1 MMENKRTFRMDELF
15 SLFVRGKVHSSDML
29 PEGSSHFYVGAKRKE
44 NGVMKRCGY
53 NADLVSKGNCMV
65 FIANGEGSV
74 GYCNYMDRDFL
85 ASGDLVLAYGDFLDK
100 YTALYIATLLDLE
113 RPKYSFGRKYG
124 KYVKSTTVPLP
135 VNTNNEPDWEYIRRY
150 VKEEIIP
157 SLPKRS
163 NQIWKGEIKKEPL
176 LQEYL
181 SLNDRKWEW
190 FEIGD
195 RRLFQIEKGKRLT
208 KADMIDGDIPYIG
221 AIDSNNGVSAFI
233 SNDRYL
239 HDANTITVS
248 YNGSIAEAYYQDRPY
263 WATDDVNV
271 LYPMFSLNRY
281 SALFLTTIL
290 HNEKYRFNYG
300 RKWKKELME
309 KSKIKLPV
317 DDSGN
322 PDWQFMEDYIKSLP
336 YSSNI

>member
-1 MMENKRTFRMDELF
+1 MKRLSEIFDTWYGVNLELINCDVTPTGIPFIARGSTGNGMVARVAHIDGIKPNPAHTLSLAGGGSVLSCFYQEEEYYSGRDLFILSPKDSMTKNEMLLYSYIIETNKYKYSYGRQANRTFRDIL
-15 SLFVRGKVHSSDML
+15 L
-29 PEGSSHFYVGAKRKE
+29 PELEEVRS
-44 NGVMKRCGY
+44 
-53 NADLVSKGNCMV
+53 VS
-65 FIANGEGSV
+65 ANE
-74 GYCNYMDRDFL
+74 
-85 ASGDLVLAYGDFLDK
+85 
-100 YTALYIATLLDLE
+100 
-113 RPKYSFGRKYG
+113 
-124 KYVKSTTVPLP
+124 
-135 VNTNNEPDWEYIRRY
+135 VNTEFTF
-150 VKEEIIP
+150 KEK
-157 SLPKRS
+157 PKTD
-163 NQIWKGEIKKEPL
+163 KH
-176 LQEYL
+176 L
-181 SLNDRKWEW
+181 SLSDREWEW

-195 RRLFQIEKGKRLT
+195 RRLFRIEKGKRLT

-221 AIDSNNGVSAFI
+221 AIDSNNGVSAYI

-248 YNGSIAEAYYQDRPY
+248 YNGSIAEAYYQGQPY

-271 LYPMFSLNRY
+271 LYPMFQLNRY

-309 KSKIKLPV
+309 RSKIKLPV
-317 DDSGN
+317 NADGN

>member
-1 MMENKRTFRMDELF
+1 MGKYKTFRMDELF
-15 SLFVRGKVHSSDML
+15 SHFVRGKIHSADML
-29 PEGSSHFYVGAKRKE
+29 PEGNKYFYVGAKKKE

-53 NADLVSKGNCMV
+53 NEELISKGNCMV

-74 GYCNYMDRDFL
+74 GYCNYMDRDFY

-100 YTALYIATLLDLE
+100 YIALYLATYLDLE

-124 KYVKSTTVPLP
+124 KYVKSTTIPLP
-135 VNTNNEPDWEYIRRY
+135 VNLDEKPDWKGIREF
-150 VKEEIIP
+150 VKNEVIP
-157 SLPKRS
+157 NLPERS
-163 NQIWKGEIKKEPL
+163 RLIWGGYLKKEPI
-176 LQEYL
+176 L
-181 SLNDRKWEW
+181 SKRLELSDRRWGW

-195 RRLFQIEKGKRLT
+195 KRLFRIEKGKRLT

-233 SNDRYL
+233 ANDKFL
-239 HDANTITVS
+239 HSPNTITVS
-248 YNGSIAEAYYQDRPY
+248 YNGSIAEAFYQNKEY

-271 LYPMFSLNRY
+271 LYPLFSLNKY
-281 SALFLTTIL
+281 IAMFLTTIL

-309 KSKIKLPV
+309 ISKIMLPI
-317 DDSGN
+317 DSSGN